1 MIKMMKIVV
10 LTLLVAA
17 CAVSPVAAG
26 SSNDST
32 TYSIYRGGVSA
43 LEQTEGLISGVLKST
58 FSLFNPCL
66 DIVKGCTNIVLAP
79 IEYPFR
85 YFAAYGSRKQM
96 AKKRSIVSATKKS
109 KNPKK

>member
-1 MIKMMKIVV
+1 MIKMVKITA

-17 CAVSPVAAG
+17 CVVSPVAAG
-26 SSNDST
+26 SSSNST

-43 LEQTEGLISGVLKST
+43 MEQTEGLISGVLKGT

-79 IEYPFR
+79 IEYPLSYVTAFE
-85 YFAAYGSRKQM
+85 FDKPKARKRL
-96 AKKRSIVSATKKS
+96 KVSATKKS
-109 KNPKK
+109 ESKKK